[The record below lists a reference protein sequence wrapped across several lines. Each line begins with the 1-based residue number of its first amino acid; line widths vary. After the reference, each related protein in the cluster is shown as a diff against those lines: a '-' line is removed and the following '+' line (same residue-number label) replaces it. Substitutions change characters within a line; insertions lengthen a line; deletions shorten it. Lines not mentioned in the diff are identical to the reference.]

1 MLSPQSYSL
10 FPLELYLLAFTAL
23 RQTFKPNEL
32 EAWSETMAER
42 GIRLH
47 HGLEEY
53 TRLPNQPSSSDDE
66 EQIEDTTLEK
76 EAEDYR
82 RLAPF

>member
-1 MLSPQSYSL
+1 
-10 FPLELYLLAFTAL
+10 
-23 RQTFKPNEL
+23 
-32 EAWSETMAER
+32 MAER